1 VSKDPEGVEIM
12 DREIVTIVSGLPRS
26 GTSLMMSM
34 LEVGGLEVLTDEIRT
49 PDEDNPKGYYEFEKV
64 RQIEHDQAWLEDAK
78 GRAVKMIAELL
89 KYLPPG
95 YTYKVIFMRR
105 TMKEI
110 LDSQKR
116 MLVRRGEPTDR
127 VSEEEMAAMF
137 QRYLNRVEAWLADQP
152 NIEVMYV
159 SYNSLLDDP
168 TGQVD
173 NVNQFLGGALD
184 VEQMIRVI
192 EPSLYRQRG

>member
-34 LEVGGLEVLTDEIRT
+34 LEAGGMDVLTDHIRT
-49 PDEDNPKGYYEFEKV
+49 PDEDNPKGYYEFERV
-64 RQIEHDQAWLEDAK
+64 RQIEHDQAWLVDAK

-110 LDSQKR
+110 LASQKR
-116 MLVRRGEPTDR
+116 MLVRRGEPTEK
-127 VSEEEMAAMF
+127 VSDEEMAAMF
-137 QRYLNRVEAWLADQP
+137 QRYLNRVEAWLANQP

-159 SYNSLLDDP
+159 SYNRLLDDP
-168 TGQVD
+168 TVQLD

>member
-12 DREIVTIVSGLPRS
+12 DREIVTIISGLPRS

-110 LDSQKR
+110 LASQKR
-116 MLVRRGEPTDR
+116 MLLRRGEPTDR

-192 EPSLYRQRG
+192 EPSLYRQRR

>member
-1 VSKDPEGVEIM
+1 VSKDSEGVEIM
-12 DREIVTIVSGLPRS
+12 DSEIVTIVSGLPRS

-34 LEVGGLEVLTDEIRT
+34 LEAGGMEVLTDHIRT
-49 PDEDNPKGYYEFEKV
+49 PDEDNPKGYYEFERV
-64 RQIEHDQAWLEDAK
+64 RQIEHDQAWLVDAK

-110 LDSQKR
+110 LASQKR
-116 MLVRRGEPTDR
+116 MLVRRGEPTEK
-127 VSEEEMAAMF
+127 VSDEEMAAMF
-137 QRYLNRVEAWLADQP
+137 QRYLNRVDAWLAGQP

-159 SYNSLLDDP
+159 SYNRLLDGP
-168 TGQVD
+168 AVQLD
-173 NVNQFLGGALD
+173 NVSQFLGGALD

>member
-1 VSKDPEGVEIM
+1 M

-34 LEVGGLEVLTDEIRT
+34 LEVGGLDVLTDEIRT

-110 LDSQKR
+110 LASQKR
-116 MLVRRGEPTDR
+116 MLLRRGEPTDR

-192 EPSLYRQRG
+192 EPSLYRQRR

>member
-1 VSKDPEGVEIM
+1 VSRDPEGVEIM

-34 LEVGGLEVLTDEIRT
+34 LEAGGMDVLTDHIRT
-49 PDEDNPKGYYEFEKV
+49 PDEDNPKGYYEFERV
-64 RQIEHDQAWLEDAK
+64 RQIEHDQAWLVDAK

-110 LDSQKR
+110 LASQKR
-116 MLVRRGEPTDR
+116 MLVRRGEPAEK
-127 VSEEEMAAMF
+127 VSDEEMAAMF
-137 QRYLNRVEAWLADQP
+137 QRYLNRVEAWLANQP

-159 SYNSLLDDP
+159 SYNRLLDGP
-168 TGQVD
+168 TVQLD
-173 NVNQFLGGALD
+173 NVSQFLGGALD

>member
-1 VSKDPEGVEIM
+1 M

-34 LEVGGLEVLTDEIRT
+34 LEAGGMDVLTDEIRT
-49 PDEDNPKGYYEFEKV
+49 PDEDNPKGYYEFERV
-64 RQIEHDQAWLEDAK
+64 RQIEHDQAWLVDAK

-110 LDSQKR
+110 LASQKR
-116 MLVRRGEPTDR
+116 MLVRRGEPTEK
-127 VSEEEMAAMF
+127 VSDEEMAAMF

-159 SYNSLLDDP
+159 SYNRLLDDP
-168 TGQVD
+168 TVQLD

>member
-1 VSKDPEGVEIM
+1 MSKDPEGMEIM

-34 LEVGGLEVLTDEIRT
+34 LEAGGMEVLTDHIRT
-49 PDEDNPKGYYEFEKV
+49 PDEDNPKGYYEFERV
-64 RQIEHDQAWLEDAK
+64 RQIEHDQAWLVDAK

-110 LDSQKR
+110 LASQKR
-116 MLVRRGEPTDR
+116 MLVRKGEPTEK
-127 VSEEEMAAMF
+127 VSDEEMAAMF
-137 QRYLNRVEAWLADQP
+137 QRYLNRVEAWLANQP

-159 SYNSLLDDP
+159 SYNRLLDGP
-168 TGQVD
+168 TVQLD
-173 NVNQFLGGALD
+173 NVSQFLGGALD

>member
-1 VSKDPEGVEIM
+1 VSKEPEGVEIM

-34 LEVGGLEVLTDEIRT
+34 LEAGGLEVLTDEIRT

-64 RQIEHDQAWLEDAK
+64 RQIEHDQAWLEDAR

-110 LDSQKR
+110 LASQKR
-116 MLVRRGEPTDR
+116 MLVRRGEPTEK
-127 VSEEEMAAMF
+127 VSDEEMAAMF

-152 NIEVMYV
+152 NIEVMYL
-159 SYNSLLDDP
+159 SYNGLLDDP
-168 TGQVD
+168 TAQVD